1 MNGSLYRNMKTPL
14 PFHHHNGKGEIAWN
28 MTYSYWTLTGLPV
41 SRLSFAARAMS
52 VDFTPS
58 G

>member
-1 MNGSLYRNMKTPL
+1 MYGAIYRNMKTPF
-14 PFHHHNGKGEIAWN
+14 PFQHHKGKGEFAWN
-28 MTYSYWTLTGLPV
+28 RTYSYWTLTGLPV
-41 SRLSFAARAMS
+41 SRLSFAASAMS